1 MFHYVQ
7 INNIHAMVSDMHS
20 MMTQYE
26 TDRLRDEQRA
36 FAEQARQ
43 DAENYNRARAAR
55 AAAHTTRAAGAAAA
69 ARSRSRSR
77 SRSGPRSRA
86 ARAGPAE
93 A

>member
-55 AAAHTTRAAGAAAA
+55 AAAHTTRG
-69 ARSRSRSR
+69 RSRSR